1 MKKTRIIALLLCL
14 VMCVFAF
21 ASCGKKNNT
30 ASTTANATTPA
41 TTTAGGTDATTAA
54 ATTAPATTVP
64 HEHTPE
70 DHPTI
75 DLKPTCIAPG
85 EQQVYCSE
93 CGDPIPGTKE
103 PIDIDPTAHKVDE
116 WVTVE
121 PTLLNPDGG
130 TKTGICVL
138 CEQPVEEK
146 IEWKQPYVL
155 ASTWNETERGAFN
168 EENKV
173 DWLNNS
179 NDASEETS
187 GVYIKVG
194 ESRKAK
200 GDKHYYPTEEN
211 PLGNDMLVE
220 VSYLW
225 NSTMDSA
232 NYKGGP
238 LTFAHGDGYDV
249 FHVASKLDAKDNRK
263 VNGAA
268 CKYTYIVPTP
278 EQIAENSALKKP
290 ALGEYGWHRL
300 GFRIHQEAK
309 IAEDAVEY
317 TYIASAYVDGTM
329 VLSFDLTDWTTH
341 GFNSTVTGLL
351 YTARIEEG
359 ELKYYDL
366 GENPDNAFLNSFGLF
381 ILEDFFNKTVSA
393 DNAAY
398 LVFCDMTISCGQDFA
413 QKVEAN
419 ATPED
424 ATFTLSDNG
433 TPDDTTDDVTCP
445 APIWYKAVIE

>member
-1 MKKTRIIALLLCL
+1 MKKTSIIALFLCL
-14 VMCVFAF
+14 VMVAFSF
-21 ASCGKKNNT
+21 ASCSKKNNT
-30 ASTTANATTPA
+30 ASTTAKPATAAGTTAEATTVAA
-41 TTTAGGTDATTAA
+41 TTTAKATT
-54 ATTAPATTVP
+54 P

-75 DLKPTCIAPG
+75 DLKPTCIAQG
-85 EQQVYCSE
+85 EQQVYCAE
-93 CGDPIPGTKE
+93 CGQPIPGTKE
-103 PIDIDPTAHKVDE
+103 PIDIDPEAHKVDE

-130 TKTGICVL
+130 AKTGTCVL

-155 ASTWNETERGAFN
+155 VSTMTLEERQAFN
-168 EENKV
+168 TENKV
-173 DWLNNS
+173 DWLDNG
-179 NDASEETS
+179 NDGSDDKN
-187 GVYIKVG
+187 GVYIKIAESAQIKG
-194 ESRKAK
+194 E
-200 GDKHYYPTEEN
+200 KHFYPTEEDA
-211 PLGNDMLVE
+211 LGNDMLVE

-225 NSTMDSA
+225 NSTMDSG

-263 VNGAA
+263 VNNVA
-268 CKYTYIVPTP
+268 CEYTYIVPTP
-278 EQIAENSALKKP
+278 AQIAENSALKKP

-300 GFRIHQEAK
+300 GFRIHQEAE
-309 IAEDAVEY
+309 IAEDAVKY
-317 TYIASAYVDGTM
+317 TYIASAYVDGTK
-329 VLSFDLTDWTTH
+329 VLEFDLTDWTTH

-366 GENPDNAFLNSFGLF
+366 GENPDSVLRTSYGLF
-381 ILEDFFNKTVSA
+381 IIEDFFGKSVSA
-393 DNAAY
+393 DNGAY
-398 LVFCDMTISCGQDFA
+398 VVFCDMTISCGQDFV
-413 QKVEAN
+413 QKVEQN

-424 ATFTLSDNG
+424 ATFTLDDKG
-433 TPDDTTDDVTCP
+433 TADDLTDDLVVP
-445 APIWYKAVIE
+445 AKIWYKAVVE

>member
-1 MKKTRIIALLLCL
+1 MKKTSIIALFLCL
-14 VMCVFAF
+14 VMVAFSF

-30 ASTTANATTPA
+30 ASTTAKPA
-41 TTTAGGTDATTAA
+41 TAAGTTAEATTAA
-54 ATTAPATTVP
+54 ATTVAQTTVP

-103 PIDIDPTAHKVDE
+103 SIPIDPTAHKIDE

-130 TKTGICVL
+130 TKTGTCVL
-138 CEQPVEEK
+138 CEEPVVEK

-194 ESRKAK
+194 ESRRAK

-263 VNGAA
+263 VSGVA

-366 GENPDNAFLNSFGLF
+366 GENPDSAFLNSFGLF

-424 ATFTLSDNG
+424 ATFTLDDKG
-433 TPDDTTDDVTCP
+433 TPDDTTDDITCP
-445 APIWYKAVIE
+445 AKIWYKAVVE

>member
-14 VMCVFAF
+14 VTCVFAF

-30 ASTTANATTPA
+30 ASTTAKPA
-41 TTTAGGTDATTAA
+41 TAAGTTAAATDATTAA

-64 HEHTPE
+64 HVHTPE
-70 DHPTI
+70 ENYTI
-75 DLKPTCIAPG
+75 DLKPTCTTEG
-85 EQQVYCSE
+85 EQSIYCSE
-93 CGDPIPGTKE
+93 CGEKIEGTTQKIPV
-103 PIDIDPTAHKVDE
+103 DPTAHKVDE
-116 WVTVE
+116 WVTAE
-121 PTLLNPDGG
+121 PTLLDPDGG
-130 TKTGICVL
+130 AKTGTCVL
-138 CEQPVEEK
+138 CDQPVVEK

-155 ASTWNETERGAFN
+155 ASTWNENERGAFN

-194 ESRKAK
+194 ESRRAK

-263 VNGAA
+263 VSGVA

-366 GENPDNAFLNSFGLF
+366 GENPDSAFLNSFGLF

-413 QKVEAN
+413 QKVEPN
-419 ATPED
+419 ATPAD
-424 ATFTLSDNG
+424 ATFTLDDKG
-433 TPDDTTDDVTCP
+433 TPEDTTDDVTCP
-445 APIWYKAVIE
+445 AKIWYKAVVE